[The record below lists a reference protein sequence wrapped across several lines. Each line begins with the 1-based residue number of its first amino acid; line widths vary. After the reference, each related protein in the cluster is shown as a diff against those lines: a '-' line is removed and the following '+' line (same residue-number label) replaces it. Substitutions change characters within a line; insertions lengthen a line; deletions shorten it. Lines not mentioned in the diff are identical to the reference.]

1 MKNNSP
7 LYLALIIL
15 ISTTIEPKHIAR
27 KHGYQSKRLHIP
39 HKTVKP
45 NLASR
50 NKKHEIVTLA
60 APPSVGALL
69 PSAHHMTLMPNGVP
83 TAFGGYIHHLMHR
96 HPLNIPVYR
105 GYHGIYPVH
114 LPQHYGPIGPI
125 GHRLFYRHGPPFPH
139 RFVHSPLR
147 QPLRHTLG
155 YGYDS
160 RFGRGLWYGSPLG
173 HIPAGY
179 GYGYNGFGH
188 RGFQPLRG
196 WYPYSFDHSVDLRGD
211 SGPSTMFVERSSI
224 PASKRPGQG
233 RKVDVR
239 RLLKTWRK
247 LILTKRIPIV
257 FPLSRSIFRSPL
269 KRKVI
274 PLGLRIQ
281 RFKISLA
288 PLKRMLKQ
296 SKAYSKLL
304 SYKNKKGKSTRG
316 KTGTATNSNNNVT

>member
-1 MKNNSP
+1 MFLS
-7 LYLALIIL
+7 YAG
-15 ISTTIEPKHIAR
+15 

-139 RFVHSPLR
+139 RFVHSPLP
-147 QPLRHTLG
+147 QPLRHTLR

-179 GYGYNGFGH
+179 GYGYNGFGE
-188 RGFQPLRG
+188 
-196 WYPYSFDHSVDLRGD
+196 WVTDA
-211 SGPSTMFVERSSI
+211 FVEYRD
-224 PASKRPGQG
+224 QC
-233 RKVDVR
+233 
-239 RLLKTWRK
+239 
-247 LILTKRIPIV
+247 
-257 FPLSRSIFRSPL
+257 
-269 KRKVI
+269 
-274 PLGLRIQ
+274 
-281 RFKISLA
+281 
-288 PLKRMLKQ
+288 
-296 SKAYSKLL
+296 YCE
-304 SYKNKKGKSTRG
+304 
-316 KTGTATNSNNNVT
+316 